1 MFLRHEQG
9 ALLEQ
14 LGRRS
19 SRIADIYFGGLRS
32 FADEANP
39 YRFQWAAHAFREL
52 IAHSTELVGGS
63 VVFGDGMKQRLIPV
77 KKAFAALKEASTLA
91 PDPSRNPPGSSDTL
105 NEALDEFFDWLD
117 NNRAENR
124 KKTAL
129 LLSQLAGAGP
139 ALPSDV
145 VDDEIS
151 GWMDSDSYFKRVA
164 HNLHRT
170 ERDEFVGKLFVVEN
184 VLLRRMQ
191 PRPVTDLNEID
202 ALLAEDEHAD

>member
-14 LGRRS
+14 LRRRS
-19 SRIADIYFGGLRS
+19 SSIADIYFGGLRS

-39 YRFQWAAHAFREL
+39 YRFQLAAHAFREL

-63 VVFGDGMKQRLIPV
+63 VVFGDSMKQRLIPV
-77 KKAFAALKEASTLA
+77 KEAFAALKEASMLA
-91 PDPSRNPPGSSDTL
+91 PDSSRNPRGSSDAL
-105 NEALDEFFDWLD
+105 NEALDNFFDWSD
-117 NNRAENR
+117 SNRAENR

-139 ALPSDV
+139 ALPTDV

-151 GWMDSDSYFKRVA
+151 GWMDADSYFKRVT
-164 HNLHRT
+164 HNLRRP
-170 ERDEFVGKLFVVEN
+170 ERDEFVGKLFLVEN

-191 PRPVTDLNEID
+191 PRPVTDLDEID
-202 ALLAEDEHAD
+202 ALLAEGEHAD